1 MSRKK
6 FIAIHT
12 YHNDEMKKAFW
23 KGNHKSTLTDVDW
36 RDGYIFD
43 KCQCTATWVGPDDF
57 FFCEW
62 EAENPQDVLDVLT
75 KKGLDEKI
83 FKAMYPIDMHIDVN
97 NLTGKIPY
105 KPIHSLDPEFTYSRN
120 DT

>member
-23 KGNHKSTLTDVDW
+23 AGSHKSTKTDIEW

-43 KCQCTATWVGPDDF
+43 KCQCTATWVGADDF
-57 FFCEW
+57 FFCQW
-62 EAENPQDVLDVLT
+62 EAENAQDVLDVLT
-75 KKGLDEKI
+75 EKGMDEHI
-83 FKAMYPIDMHIDVN
+83 FTALYEIDMHIDVN
-97 NLTGKIPY
+97 KLTGHIPY
-105 KPIHSLDPEFTYSRN
+105 KPINYLDPEYKL
-120 DT
+120 DGAL